1 MIAEKGVAA
10 IDFPPLVLHL
20 VVKVNYDHL
29 VILNFALVML
39 TMMMMVILTS
49 VLMLVK
55 AVHYG
60 DSFLENQNGK
70 VDRLALF
77 PQLRLW

>member
-1 MIAEKGVAA
+1 
-10 IDFPPLVLHL
+10 
-20 VVKVNYDHL
+20 
-29 VILNFALVML
+29 
-39 TMMMMVILTS
+39 MMMMVILTS

-55 AVHYG
+55 AVDYG